1 MLIKFCVFSLSK
13 NKCLYLYFGKDN
25 ITVQDITVKRLD
37 VWISKCV
44 EDLRHSLIL

>member
-1 MLIKFCVFSLSK
+1 MLIKICAFSISK

-25 ITVQDITVKRLD
+25 VAVQDITVKRLD

-44 EDLRHSLIL
+44 GDLSHFWIL